1 MADHDTS
8 HDAPTHHTGARKGE
22 EIIDDE
28 GKESG
33 RHDKEQSG
41 HGRPT
46 GGSTARD
53 STSINPDDRDPIDPN
68 SPNMPPS

>member
-8 HDAPTHHTGARKGE
+8 RDAPAHDTGVGKGE
-22 EIIDDE
+22 DISDRD

-33 RHDKEQSG
+33 RHDEG
-41 HGRPT
+41 TTGAGRPA

-53 STSINPDDRDPIDPN
+53 STRINPDAENPIDPE
-68 SPNMPPS
+68 SPKMPPA